1 MRSREGYLLAESDNP
16 VLISWNDNEHGNG
29 INDCNYDYLI
39 LLLLLYF
46 VILILTRHRYMK

>member
-29 INDCNYDYLI
+29 INDCNYDYFI
-39 LLLLLYF
+39 LLLFLYF